1 MGRGG
6 EGSLLSHRLRSPC
19 LIQRVHPG
27 GSNLGNLMPV
37 LAELA
42 TEG

>member
-6 EGSLLSHRLRSPC
+6 EGEPPFHRLRSPC

-27 GSNLGNLMPV
+27 GSNLGNLAPV
-37 LAELA
+37 LAEA
-42 TEG
+42 GH